1 MKLQKLFMIILVAI
15 IATSQSIFAAAS
27 EKLPTAVRVDTTSA
41 YGAVSSASATHNSY
55 PASKAFDKNK
65 SDTNG
70 RWLSVIGDNMYLV
83 YAFKEA
89 TLVNALTVVA
99 GHDDKGGWNSAG
111 RAPKSWTFEGSNDG
125 EAWTI
130 LDTQTSETGWTNGEE
145 RHYSFTNGQA
155 YKFYKYNCTALNG
168 GTDYL
173 QLWELEFY
181 CYNPTHPIIGES
193 SLVHSSS
200 LS

>member
-15 IATSQSIFAAAS
+15 IATAQSVFAAAT

-83 YAFKEA
+83 YEFKEP

-99 GHDDKGGWNSAG
+99 GHDNKGGWNSTG
-111 RAPKSWTFEGSNDG
+111 RAPKSWTFEGSNNG
-125 EAWTI
+125 EDWTV
-130 LDTQTSETGWTNGEE
+130 LDTQTSETGWSNGEE
-145 RHYSFTNGQA
+145 RYYSFTN
-155 YKFYKYNCTALNG
+155 
-168 GTDYL
+168 
-173 QLWELEFY
+173 
-181 CYNPTHPIIGES
+181 
-193 SLVHSSS
+193 
-200 LS
+200 